1 MKVVE
6 TVKVKDSID
15 VGSYLNLVEVTVSSL
30 KKRKIAFIALSSSLR
45 LKRTKK

>member
-15 VGSYLNLVEVTVSSL
+15 VGSYLNLVEAIVNF
-30 KKRKIAFIALSSSLR
+30 AFITESRR
-45 LKRTKK
+45 L